1 MLDKTH
7 DYYNQRGVCKVA
19 YASDRTREILRKRG
33 LWDYR
38 STEVDMEVNGDP
50 FDLSID
56 KIQVTSQTGGAD
68 GGFAVS
74 AFAGCR
80 RVASFTWR
88 YALTGDDE
96 NWMIFAEQRDPDGT
110 VRCAEAAYGKS
121 GGTMDN
127 ISKDSKFVRLF
138 TWMVREQAATAGAL
152 PDWAGN
158 FSAAASQYSLITIDD
173 CVSCDTPFCNC

>member
-1 MLDKTH
+1 MLDAKH
-7 DYYNQRGVCKVA
+7 EYYDQRGVCKDA
-19 YASDRTREILRKRG
+19 YASDRSREILRKNG

-38 STEVDMEVNGDP
+38 STQTAMEVNGDP
-50 FDLSID
+50 FDLAID
-56 KIQVTSQTGGAD
+56 KIQVTSQTGGAA
-68 GGFAVS
+68 GEFAVT

-80 RVASFTWR
+80 TVVSFTWR
-88 YALTGDDE
+88 YALRGDDE
-96 NWMIFAEQRDPDGT
+96 NWMIFAELRDPDGT

-127 ISKDSKFVRLF
+127 ISKEPKFVRF
-138 TWMVREQAATAGAL
+138 FEWMVRENAARAGML

-158 FSAAASQYSLITIDD
+158 FSAASGQYALITIDD